1 MIHPVSN
8 LPLASKHRVSQ
19 ISFHPSQP
27 YLAIQSHDRSVEIFR
42 VRSEEEVKKK
52 QTRRKK
58 RAKEKKHQEQGK
70 SKGKNPPEEPD
81 LEPEDDDVA
90 MEANLVDYFTPHLV
104 VRASGK
110 IRSFDFGSKESNS
123 KGVVQVCPGS
133 TYLFSILTCTSKLF
147 VALSN
152 NAIEVYNVPPPTKG
166 KEESPEAIRS
176 YSVDLPGHRTD
187 VRTLCIS
194 SDDQILAS
202 ASNGIRHSY
211 LPI

>member
-58 RAKEKKHQEQGK
+58 RAKEKKQQGQEQGK
-70 SKGKNPPEEPD
+70 SKGKNTPEELD
-81 LEPEDDDVA
+81 LELEDDDVT

-123 KGVVQVCPGS
+123 KGVVQVGSGS
-133 TYLFSILTCTSKLF
+133 TYFF
-147 VALSN
+147 R
-152 NAIEVYNVPPPTKG
+152 Y
-166 KEESPEAIRS
+166 
-176 YSVDLPGHRTD
+176 
-187 VRTLCIS
+187 
-194 SDDQILAS
+194 
-202 ASNGIRHSY
+202 
-211 LPI
+211 